1 MFAEQP
7 SSSSMSTTTSSVTSM
22 TSLEH
27 SESASDYDPDHWDMT
42 AWGEI
47 DSSAGMFKLFLFI
60 WQLYLPIMGDNFANV
75 EFNGHCYSAYKTNL
89 INLRINCNIIYNIM
103 LKIINEVFC
112 FFM

>member
-1 MFAEQP
+1 METPSILLSINYSLYFAEQP

-47 DSSAGMFKLFLFI
+47 DSSAGMYYTL
-60 WQLYLPIMGDNFANV
+60 
-75 EFNGHCYSAYKTNL
+75 
-89 INLRINCNIIYNIM
+89 
-103 LKIINEVFC
+103 
-112 FFM
+112 